1 MSLHDAIAGFQAGN
15 PGITENTVATAFYSS
30 PRVGRL
36 IRHACFERRL
46 DSDWVDEVRQ
56 ELAVLLLR
64 KYVSTIDN
72 PEKIYNVLHV
82 AACNIA
88 RRSVENNA
96 KVLSLDAL
104 SSDDETKDLLY
115 FDHNARTMDQVNESL
130 DNAKAVEEFN
140 RRFARQTELAKKA
153 RLPTK
158 GVAALKGN
166 IPVELSQPTLR
177 MPMFDTSV
185 TEVRPRAVRA
195 DTLSKRAAPVQ
206 AANGKRA
213 QSAEAVELSEIR
225 VFLGYS
231 VPELA
236 DALGISKG
244 TLSSYIY
251 GTVQTI
257 PPTVM
262 DNARL
267 MKEQGTVEYQ
277 KVMAKFGALSMT
289 KIVDLWTRKLGGFTD
304 SRTAETELAKAAGVD
319 RATVWRWRNR
329 DMRPSW
335 RNLKTYDEA
344 IEKYARRLAD
354 PQQG

>member
-1 MSLHDAIAGFQAGN
+1 
-15 PGITENTVATAFYSS
+15 
-30 PRVGRL
+30 
-36 IRHACFERRL
+36 
-46 DSDWVDEVRQ
+46 
-56 ELAVLLLR
+56 
-64 KYVSTIDN
+64 
-72 PEKIYNVLHV
+72 
-82 AACNIA
+82 
-88 RRSVENNA
+88 
-96 KVLSLDAL
+96 
-104 SSDDETKDLLY
+104 
-115 FDHNARTMDQVNESL
+115 
-130 DNAKAVEEFN
+130 
-140 RRFARQTELAKKA
+140 
-153 RLPTK
+153 
-158 GVAALKGN
+158 
-166 IPVELSQPTLR
+166 
-177 MPMFDTSV
+177 MFDTSV

-344 IEKYARRLAD
+344 IEKYSRRLAD